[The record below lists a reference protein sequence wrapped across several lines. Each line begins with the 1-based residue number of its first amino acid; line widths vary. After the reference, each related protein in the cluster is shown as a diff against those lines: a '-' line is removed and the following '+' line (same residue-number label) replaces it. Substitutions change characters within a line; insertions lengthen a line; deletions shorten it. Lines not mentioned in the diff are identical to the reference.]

1 MAVAKGKCG
10 SCSTELVDLGGA
22 VEGCYSTHPPQKEDR
37 DEMGW
42 SRNGLYG
49 HQVTCQPQEKFCAM
63 RQNHNPQTRGMP
75 LLGVSL
81 ASEACVLAKAVNVPV
96 SLPWVLLRVLRAWP

>member
-1 MAVAKGKCG
+1 MVQRKAVRVRAASQSPPWWG
-10 SCSTELVDLGGA
+10 ELV
-22 VEGCYSTHPPQKEDR
+22 KELLD
-37 DEMGW
+37 
-42 SRNGLYG
+42 G

-96 SLPWVLLRVLRAWP
+96 SLPWVLLWVLRAWP